1 MIELKITC
9 DRCDR
14 TIEDKEKWKFGPQ
27 VIRMIAALEKKRGF
41 DDGGKEG
48 FQHLCDLC
56 IEDRK
61 KAWEKK
67 RLEEPNA

>member
-1 MIELKITC
+1 MIELMITC

-14 TIEDKEKWKFGPQ
+14 AIEGREKWKYGLT
-27 VIRMIAALEKKRGF
+27 VIRMIEALEKKCGF

-56 IEDRK
+56 IEARK
-61 KAWEKK
+61 EEFAEKEAGSHV
-67 RLEEPNA
+67 R